1 MTSSSKNILKN
12 TGNDVCDFSEVPL
25 KAFEFPARNEEAK
38 RVLDKTAEKAET
50 VQPEEEQSE
59 LSKPEES
66 EIQEDTAEEARNQAE
81 AFLEEARNQAE
92 ELLLKAEAE
101 AENIR
106 KQAEKDG
113 YLAGWE
119 HGCQEGENKAMAEA
133 RLLRQEHQEVF
144 QKSLSEALEAVG
156 REKDACLKRYL
167 EELKN
172 LAVAVGEKVIRIS
185 LKSNGS
191 VIRRMI
197 ESETEKMKKKEW
209 VHIYMEQEDYD
220 CMLQADSDAVSH
232 LANLSDHVKFIVME
246 QTTGG
251 SCIIETPDEIIDM
264 SVDTQI
270 ENIRK
275 LMDNVRF

>member
-1 MTSSSKNILKN
+1 
-12 TGNDVCDFSEVPL
+12 
-25 KAFEFPARNEEAK
+25 
-38 RVLDKTAEKAET
+38 
-50 VQPEEEQSE
+50 
-59 LSKPEES
+59 
-66 EIQEDTAEEARNQAE
+66 
-81 AFLEEARNQAE
+81 
-92 ELLLKAEAE
+92 
-101 AENIR
+101 
-106 KQAEKDG
+106 
-113 YLAGWE
+113 
-119 HGCQEGENKAMAEA
+119 
-133 RLLRQEHQEVF
+133 
-144 QKSLSEALEAVG
+144 
-156 REKDACLKRYL
+156 
-167 EELKN
+167 
-172 LAVAVGEKVIRIS
+172 
-185 LKSNGS
+185 
-191 VIRRMI
+191 MI